1 MPEVGKWNSHTFVVS
16 PNVIRSFTG
25 LTIKGSSETEDKET
39 GGQKYV
45 SRKSGKPAEIS
56 LTVLLSALTGN
67 DVRNEALAFVDEAR
81 RGSQGYFYVGGK
93 KLVTC
98 QLMLTDASISETQI
112 ASNGVWVGCK
122 VQLTFKQSGKYD
134 GESGGSSS
142 SSGGG
147 SSGRS
152 SGGSKKTSVKKKTTT
167 SSGILSAVK
176 GAVTG
181 AISAAKKAISAVGA
195 IAGISKAVSTIKRI
209 TNNAKK
215 QSKTTK
221 KKTTPAKKVV
231 PAKKSNKV
239 MRLLK

>member
-142 SSGGG
+142 GGG
-147 SSGRS
+147 SSGGS

-181 AISAAKKAISAVGA
+181 AISAVKKVAGAVGA
-195 IAGISKAVSTIKRI
+195 VTGISKAVSTIKRI

-215 QSKTTK
+215 QSQTTK

-231 PAKKSNKV
+231 PAKKTNKV

>member
-39 GGQKYV
+39 GDQKYV

-67 DVRNEALAFVDEAR
+67 DVRNEALVFVDEAR

-142 SSGGG
+142 GGG
-147 SSGRS
+147 SSGSS

-181 AISAAKKAISAVGA
+181 AISAVKKVAGAVGA
-195 IAGISKAVSTIKRI
+195 VTGISKAVSTIKRI

-215 QSKTTK
+215 QSQTTK

>member
-142 SSGGG
+142 GGG
-147 SSGRS
+147 SSGGS
-152 SGGSKKTSVKKKTTT
+152 SGGSKKSSVKKKTTT
-167 SSGILSAVK
+167 SSSILSAVK

-181 AISAAKKAISAVGA
+181 AISAVKKVAGAVGA
-195 IAGISKAVSTIKRI
+195 ITGISKAVSTIKRI

-221 KKTTPAKKVV
+221 KKTTPAKKVI

>member
-142 SSGGG
+142 GGG
-147 SSGRS
+147 SSGGS
-152 SGGSKKTSVKKKTTT
+152 SGGSKKSSVKKKTTT
-167 SSGILSAVK
+167 SNGILSAVK

-181 AISAAKKAISAVGA
+181 AISAVKKVAGAVGA
-195 IAGISKAVSTIKRI
+195 ITGISKAVSTIKRI

-221 KKTTPAKKVV
+221 KKTTPAKKVI

>member
-1 MPEVGKWNSHTFVVS
+1 MPEVGKWNSHTYVVS

-142 SSGGG
+142 GGG
-147 SSGRS
+147 RGSSS

-167 SSGILSAVK
+167 SSSILSAVK

-181 AISAAKKAISAVGA
+181 AISAVKKVAGAVGA
-195 IAGISKAVSTIKRI
+195 VTGISKAVSTIKRI

-215 QSKTTK
+215 QSQTTK

>member
-142 SSGGG
+142 GGG
-147 SSGRS
+147 SSSRS

>member
-142 SSGGG
+142 GGG
-147 SSGRS
+147 SGSSS

-181 AISAAKKAISAVGA
+181 AISAVKKVAGAVGA
-195 IAGISKAVSTIKRI
+195 ITGISKAVSTIKRI

-215 QSKTTK
+215 QSQTTK

-231 PAKKSNKV
+231 PAKKTNKV

>member
-67 DVRNEALAFVDEAR
+67 DVRNEALTFVDEAR

-142 SSGGG
+142 GGRGG
-147 SSGRS
+147 SSS

-181 AISAAKKAISAVGA
+181 AISAVKKVAGAVGT
-195 IAGISKAVSTIKRI
+195 ITGISKAVSTIKRI

-215 QSKTTK
+215 QSQTTK

>member
-142 SSGGG
+142 GGG
-147 SSGRS
+147 SSGGS
-152 SGGSKKTSVKKKTTT
+152 SGGSKKSSVKKKTTT

-181 AISAAKKAISAVGA
+181 AISAVKKAAGAVGA
-195 IAGISKAVSTIKRI
+195 ITGISKAVSTIKRI

-221 KKTTPAKKVV
+221 QKTTPAKKVI

>member
-142 SSGGG
+142 GGG
-147 SSGRS
+147 SSGGS
-152 SGGSKKTSVKKKTTT
+152 SGGSKKSSVKKKTTA

-181 AISAAKKAISAVGA
+181 AISAVKKVAGAVGA
-195 IAGISKAVSTIKRI
+195 ITGISKAVSTIKRI

-221 KKTTPAKKVV
+221 KKTTPAKKVI

>member
-142 SSGGG
+142 GGG
-147 SSGRS
+147 SSGGS

-181 AISAAKKAISAVGA
+181 AISAVKKVAGAVGA
-195 IAGISKAVSTIKRI
+195 VTGISKAVSTIKRI

-215 QSKTTK
+215 QSQTTK

>member
-142 SSGGG
+142 GGG

>member
-112 ASNGVWVGCK
+112 ASNGVWVGGK

-134 GESGGSSS
+134 GESCGS

-147 SSGRS
+147 SSGGS
-152 SGGSKKTSVKKKTTT
+152 SGGSKKSSVKKKTTT

-181 AISAAKKAISAVGA
+181 AISAVKKVAGAVGA
-195 IAGISKAVSTIKRI
+195 ITGISKAVSTIKRI

-221 KKTTPAKKVV
+221 KKTTPAKKVI

>member
-134 GESGGSSS
+134 GESGGSSN
-142 SSGGG
+142 GGG

>member
-134 GESGGSSS
+134 GESCGS

-147 SSGRS
+147 SSGGS
-152 SGGSKKTSVKKKTTT
+152 SGGSKKSSVKKKTTT

-181 AISAAKKAISAVGA
+181 AISAVKKVAGAVGA
-195 IAGISKAVSTIKRI
+195 ITGISKAVSTIKRI

-221 KKTTPAKKVV
+221 KKTTPAKKVI

>member
-142 SSGGG
+142 GGG
-147 SSGRS
+147 RGSSS

-167 SSGILSAVK
+167 SSSILSAVK

-181 AISAAKKAISAVGA
+181 AISAVKKVAGAVGA
-195 IAGISKAVSTIKRI
+195 VTGISKAVSTIKRI

-215 QSKTTK
+215 QSQTTK

>member
-142 SSGGG
+142 GGG
-147 SSGRS
+147 RGSSS

-167 SSGILSAVK
+167 SSSILSAVK

-181 AISAAKKAISAVGA
+181 AISAVKKVTGAVGA
-195 IAGISKAVSTIKRI
+195 ITGISKAVSTIKRI

-215 QSKTTK
+215 QSQTTK

-231 PAKKSNKV
+231 PAKKTNKV

>member
-142 SSGGG
+142 GGG
-147 SSGRS
+147 SSGGS
-152 SGGSKKTSVKKKTTT
+152 SGGSKKSSVKKKTTT

-181 AISAAKKAISAVGA
+181 AISAVKKVAGAVGA
-195 IAGISKAVSTIKRI
+195 ITGISKAVSTIKRI

-221 KKTTPAKKVV
+221 KKTTPAKKVI

>member
-67 DVRNEALAFVDEAR
+67 DVRNEALTFVDEAR

-142 SSGGG
+142 GGG
-147 SSGRS
+147 SSGGS

-181 AISAAKKAISAVGA
+181 AISAVKKVAGAVGA
-195 IAGISKAVSTIKRI
+195 VTGISKAVSTIKRI

-221 KKTTPAKKVV
+221 KKTTPTKKVV

>member
-142 SSGGG
+142 GGG
-147 SSGRS
+147 RGSSS

-167 SSGILSAVK
+167 SSSILSAVK
-176 GAVTG
+176 GDVTG
-181 AISAAKKAISAVGA
+181 AISAVKKVTGAVGA
-195 IAGISKAVSTIKRI
+195 ITGISKAVSTIKRI

-215 QSKTTK
+215 QSQTTK

-231 PAKKSNKV
+231 PAKKTNKV

>member
-142 SSGGG
+142 GGG

-152 SGGSKKTSVKKKTTT
+152 SGGSKKTSAKKKTTT

-181 AISAAKKAISAVGA
+181 AISAAKKAVSAVGA

>member
-134 GESGGSSS
+134 GESGG
-142 SSGGG
+142 
-147 SSGRS
+147 RS

>member
-142 SSGGG
+142 GGG
-147 SSGRS
+147 SSGGS

-181 AISAAKKAISAVGA
+181 AISAVKKVAGAVGA
-195 IAGISKAVSTIKRI
+195 VTGISKAVSTIKRI

>member
-67 DVRNEALAFVDEAR
+67 DVRNEALTFVDEAR

-112 ASNGVWVGCK
+112 ASNDVWVGCK

-142 SSGGG
+142 GGG
-147 SSGRS
+147 SSGGS

-181 AISAAKKAISAVGA
+181 AISAVKKVAGAVGA
-195 IAGISKAVSTIKRI
+195 VTGISKAVSTIKRI

-221 KKTTPAKKVV
+221 KKTTPTKKVV

>member
-142 SSGGG
+142 GGG
-147 SSGRS
+147 SSGCS
-152 SGGSKKTSVKKKTTT
+152 SGGSKKTSVKKKTTP

>member
-1 MPEVGKWNSHTFVVS
+1 MHNAGSGKWNSHTFVVS

-142 SSGGG
+142 GGG
-147 SSGRS
+147 SSGGS
-152 SGGSKKTSVKKKTTT
+152 SGGSKKSSVKKKTTT
-167 SSGILSAVK
+167 SNGILSAVK

-181 AISAAKKAISAVGA
+181 AISAVKKVAGAVGA
-195 IAGISKAVSTIKRI
+195 ITGISKAVSTIKRI

-221 KKTTPAKKVV
+221 KKTTPAKKVI

>member
-142 SSGGG
+142 SGGG

-152 SGGSKKTSVKKKTTT
+152 SGGSKKTSAKKKTTT

>member
-142 SSGGG
+142 GRGSSGG
-147 SSGRS
+147 S
-152 SGGSKKTSVKKKTTT
+152 SGGSKKSSVKKKTTT

-181 AISAAKKAISAVGA
+181 AISAVKKVAGAVGA
-195 IAGISKAVSTIKRI
+195 VTGISKAVSTIKRI

-221 KKTTPAKKVV
+221 KKTTPAKKVI

>member
-142 SSGGG
+142 GGG
-147 SSGRS
+147 SGSSS

-181 AISAAKKAISAVGA
+181 AISAVKKVAGAVGA
-195 IAGISKAVSTIKRI
+195 VTGISKAVSTIKRI

-215 QSKTTK
+215 QSQTTK

-231 PAKKSNKV
+231 PAKKTNKV

>member
-142 SSGGG
+142 GGG
-147 SSGRS
+147 SSGGS

-181 AISAAKKAISAVGA
+181 AISAAKKAVSAVGA
-195 IAGISKAVSTIKRI
+195 ITGISKAVSAIKRI

-231 PAKKSNKV
+231 PAKKTNKV

>member
-16 PNVIRSFTG
+16 PNIIRSFTG

-142 SSGGG
+142 GGG
-147 SSGRS
+147 SSGGS

-181 AISAAKKAISAVGA
+181 AISAAKKAVSAVGA

>member
-142 SSGGG
+142 GGG
-147 SSGRS
+147 SSGSS

-181 AISAAKKAISAVGA
+181 AISAVKKVAGAVGA
-195 IAGISKAVSTIKRI
+195 VTGISKAVSTIKRI

-215 QSKTTK
+215 QSQTTK

>member
-134 GESGGSSS
+134 SESCGS

-147 SSGRS
+147 SSGGS
-152 SGGSKKTSVKKKTTT
+152 SGGSKKSSVKKKTTT

-181 AISAAKKAISAVGA
+181 AISAVKKVAGAVGA
-195 IAGISKAVSTIKRI
+195 ITGISKAVSTIKRI

-221 KKTTPAKKVV
+221 KKTTPAKKVI

>member
-142 SSGGG
+142 GGG
-147 SSGRS
+147 SSGGS
-152 SGGSKKTSVKKKTTT
+152 SGGSKKTSVKKKATT

-181 AISAAKKAISAVGA
+181 AISAAKKAVSAVGA
-195 IAGISKAVSTIKRI
+195 ITGISKAVSTIKRI

>member
-142 SSGGG
+142 GGG
-147 SSGRS
+147 RGSSS

-167 SSGILSAVK
+167 SSSILSAVK

-181 AISAAKKAISAVGA
+181 AISAVKKVTGAVGA
-195 IAGISKAVSTIKRI
+195 ITGISKAVSTIKRI

-215 QSKTTK
+215 QSQTTK
-221 KKTTPAKKVV
+221 KKTSPAKKVV
-231 PAKKSNKV
+231 PAKKTNKV

>member
-122 VQLTFKQSGKYD
+122 VQLTFKQSGKCD

-142 SSGGG
+142 GGG
-147 SSGRS
+147 SSGGS

-181 AISAAKKAISAVGA
+181 AISAVKKVAGAVGA
-195 IAGISKAVSTIKRI
+195 VTGISKAVSTIKRI

-215 QSKTTK
+215 QSQTTK

>member
-134 GESGGSSS
+134 GESGG
-142 SSGGG
+142 G

>member
-56 LTVLLSALTGN
+56 LTILLSALTGN
-67 DVRNEALAFVDEAR
+67 DVRNEALVFVDEAR

-142 SSGGG
+142 G
-147 SSGRS
+147 S

-181 AISAAKKAISAVGA
+181 AISAAKKAVSAVGA
-195 IAGISKAVSTIKRI
+195 ITGISKAVSTIKRI

-215 QSKTTK
+215 QSQTTK

-231 PAKKSNKV
+231 PAKKTNKV

>member
-134 GESGGSSS
+134 GESGGSS
-142 SSGGG
+142 GGG